1 MPRRVSNNAADAILR
16 EMNKESEA
24 KIKKKEAGNSRL
36 LKKKHRVI
44 DSIIFYVCQWYWCLD
59 KQNSIGSFKAISLM
73 QNAINVPSFKRHLID
88 AQKHKLYQIL

>member
-44 DSIIFYVCQWYWCLD
+44 DSIIFYVCQ
-59 KQNSIGSFKAISLM
+59 
-73 QNAINVPSFKRHLID
+73 
-88 AQKHKLYQIL
+88 